1 MDDVAPVDTPPDR
14 AFVWAIGLQ
23 IGIDVLVPLA
33 VYYLARGLDASVL
46 EATLLSGVI
55 PALRVVATAVRRR
68 RIDVLALMMVS
79 LFLVSG
85 AVSVLEGD
93 PRLLFARDGWLTGA
107 LGVWALLSLR
117 LTRPFLLHLGR
128 AIAALKKGTAG
139 ADEWEHRWHAEP
151 EFRHH
156 LRIVSIVVGV
166 VLIVDAVVR
175 IVIAYSLPLDSVP
188 LATNVQYFVML
199 GGLLAWFF
207 PYTARHD
214 LRA

>member
-1 MDDVAPVDTPPDR
+1 MNDVAPAENR
-14 AFVWAIGLQ
+14 AFVRAIGLQ
-23 IGIDVLVPLA
+23 IGIDVVLPLV
-33 VYYLARGLDASVL
+33 VYYAARGAGASVL
-46 EATLLSGVI
+46 VATLVSGVL
-55 PALRVVATAVRRR
+55 PALRVITTAVRQHKVE
-68 RIDVLALMMVS
+68 VLGLMMVS

-117 LTRPFLLHLGR
+117 LTRPFMLHLGR
-128 AIAALKKGTAG
+128 AIAALKKGDAG
-139 ADEWEHRWHAEP
+139 ADEWEQRWTTDP

-156 LRIVSIVVGV
+156 LRIVSVVVGV
-166 VLIVDAVVR
+166 VLIVDAIVR
-175 IVIAYSLPLDSVP
+175 IVIAYSLPLDSIP

-199 GGLLAWFF
+199 GGLLSWFF
-207 PYTARHD
+207 PYTARHN

>member
-1 MDDVAPVDTPPDR
+1 MNNVAPASNR
-14 AFVWAIGLQ
+14 SQHAFVRAIGLQ
-23 IGIDVLVPLA
+23 IGIDVVLPLV
-33 VYYLARGLDASVL
+33 VYYVARAMGASVL
-46 EATLLSGVI
+46 AATLVSGVL
-55 PALRVVATAVRRR
+55 PALRVITTAVRQRKA
-68 RIDVLALMMVS
+68 DVLGLMMVS

-85 AVSVLEGD
+85 AVSVLEGN

-117 LTRPFLLHLGR
+117 LTWPFMLHLGR
-128 AIAALKKGTAG
+128 AIAALKRGDAG
-139 ADEWEHRWHAEP
+139 ADVWEQRWTAEP

-156 LRIVSIVVGV
+156 LQVVSIVVGV

-175 IVIAYSLPLDSVP
+175 IVIAYSLPLDSIP